1 MRIAPPA
8 PAVVA
13 NRGEKE
19 AKLRQLIVGAVAVSG
34 MNAITLVARAPD
46 SPVARALTGAAKEIS
61 GAGIAMRVVLFEIE
75 SSGDEAT
82 PHSLLEDAG
91 IDVRVLADPRFAAA
105 HEQLTLGGSALWI
118 GDCMRRDPSK
128 RDAFEMHITG
138 DAKAAR
144 HAECSFAKLWA
155 AAKPLKRVV
164 TGSVAPE
171 VINARKTAKAQ
182 AKAKSGRDVSRR

>member
-19 AKLRQLIVGAVAVSG
+19 AKLRELIAGSVAG
-34 MNAITLVARAPD
+34 NGRNAITLVARAPD
-46 SPVARALTGAAKEIS
+46 SPVARALTAAAKEIEA
-61 GAGIAMRVVLFEIE
+61 AGIAMRVVLFEIE
-75 SSGDEAT
+75 SSSDETT
-82 PHSLLEDAG
+82 PLSLLEVAG

-128 RDAFEMHITG
+128 RDAFEMYITG

-171 VINARKTAKAQ
+171 VIDARKTAKS
-182 AKAKSGRDVSRR
+182 KAARAVSRR